1 MPPGYGP
8 AWVTA
13 VQWLR
18 HVHHVPLPSPLQA
31 GESSVNKLAAQLG
44 VSMSAVYYWIEHGQL
59 VARRTAT
66 GRLCVPY
73 TPEVEAACRKRIR
86 DSRHMNLTVE
96 D

>member
-1 MPPGYGP
+1 MGRPFD
-8 AWVTA
+8 VTA

-18 HVHHVPLPSPLQA
+18 HVHHVPSPSPLQA
-31 GESSVNKLAAQLG
+31 GESSVNKLAAQVG
-44 VSMSAVYYWIEHGQL
+44 VRMSAVYYWIEHGQL

-73 TPEVEAACRKRIR
+73 TLEVEAACRKRIS
-86 DSRHMNLTVE
+86 DSRHMNLTVTVE